1 MKKRYLFIIL
11 IILSIVSVSIGAS
24 SVTFRTLVE
33 NPNKANFI
41 IFTSRVPRLLA
52 LIISSLALSIAGI
65 IFQQISRNKFVAP
78 STAATLDGAKFGL
91 ALSFILLSKSSVFVK
106 SILAFLFSLLTTF
119 IFVKLTAKIKFKR
132 GVYIPLVGIMLGY
145 FINAATVFIAF
156 RFDIM
161 QSLATWFYGDFS
173 KIIKGQYELLYL
185 AIPVFILTY
194 MYLHKFTIISLGE
207 DFSTNLGIDYKKVVN
222 MGLVIIALLSSLTV
236 IVVGNIPFL
245 GLIIPNILSVY
256 YGDNLKETI
265 KVMIL
270 IAPIFIIICDIIG
283 RVIIY
288 PYELPIGLTGG
299 VIGAIIFLVILTKEK
314 R

>member
-11 IILSIVSVSIGAS
+11 IILSIISISIGSS
-24 SVTFRTLVE
+24 SVNLFTIIK
-33 NPNKANFI
+33 NPDKASFI

-52 LIISSLALSIAGI
+52 LILSSLGLSIAGI
-65 IFQQISRNKFVAP
+65 IFQQISRNRFVAP

-91 ALSFILLSKSSVFVK
+91 ALSFILFSKSSVFIK
-106 SILAFLFSLLTTF
+106 SILAFAFSLLTTF
-119 IFVKLTAKIKFKR
+119 IFVKLTSKIKFKR

-145 FINAATVFIAF
+145 FINAATIFIAF

-161 QSLATWFYGDFS
+161 QSISTWFYGDFS

-185 AIPVFILTY
+185 AIPVFIITY
-194 MYLHKFTIISLGE
+194 LYLHKFTIISLGE
-207 DFSTNLGIDYKKVVN
+207 DFSTNLGINYQKIVN
-222 MGLVIIALLSSLTV
+222 VGLVIIALLSSLTV

-245 GLIIPNILSVY
+245 GLIIPNIVSIY

-265 KVMIL
+265 KIMML

-283 RVIIY
+283 RLIIY

-299 VIGAIIFLVILTKEK
+299 VIGAIIFLVILAKEK
-314 R
+314 K